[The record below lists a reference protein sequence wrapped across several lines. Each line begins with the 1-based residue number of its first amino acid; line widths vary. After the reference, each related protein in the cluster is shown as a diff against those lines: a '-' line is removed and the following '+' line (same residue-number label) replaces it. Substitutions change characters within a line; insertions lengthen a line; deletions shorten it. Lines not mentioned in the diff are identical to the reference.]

1 MTSRELCLDRRK
13 RERKAFVN
21 VLKAVPQGRLDYR
34 PDPKSR
40 TAGELAWLIAF
51 EDSAL
56 LPLMETGRS
65 EWKEVPGPGTVAAI
79 VATYERNAAAVD
91 EAIAK
96 TSDTAWAKT
105 VAMSFGTPEPW
116 TDTLENFAWGFL
128 LDAVHHRG
136 QLSTYLRPMGSK
148 VPSIYGPS
156 GDDSGS

>member
-21 VLKAVPQGRLDYR
+21 VLKAVPQARLDYK

-51 EDSAL
+51 EDA
-56 LPLMETGRS
+56 PLATLIETGRAD
-65 EWKEVPGPGTVAAI
+65 WKEVPGPGTVAAI

-96 TSDTAWAKT
+96 VSDTDWEKK
-105 VAMSFGTPEPW
+105 VQMFFGVPEPW
-116 TDTLENFAWGFL
+116 EETLENLAWGFL
-128 LDAVHHRG
+128 MDAVHHRG

-156 GDDSGS
+156 ADDAGS